1 MARHQQGHIYEA
13 SGSFYVRYRATQI
26 VDGKAIREQCSQW
39 LCEKDG
45 KRYKNVKDKNVKL
58 LRDKFMLTVNES
70 GARISPREITV
81 VDFYQNTYLPFITAN
96 LRVST
101 VHGYAKIW
109 KQHLKSHFNR
119 MTLREYRTHIASQLL
134 TRLAGKPSQL
144 GRQSLNNIRSLAS
157 AIFTHA
163 VNTGVI
169 ESNPWHDAKVL
180 GKVKQ
185 PAGTAHYTLTHTIQM
200 IAALTGYPQE
210 QAIIA
215 LACFLGMRPGEIQ
228 GLQWQDITPDGWI
241 HIRRA
246 IVRRVIGETKT
257 RLRAPASMLCSCGL
271 PLSMCQ
277 RLPLID
283 PVRVMLDA
291 WRDVF
296 DDSLKVTSWIFQN
309 RMGKPADIAD
319 INRRIIKPV
328 LQAQGIEFKG
338 LYPGRRGAATIL
350 TELTGDAIAAQQLL
364 RHTDLAVTTK
374 NYIQMLPASLMKG
387 VKLLEAAIAEAR
399 TAQSHSATSQG

>member
-70 GARISPREITV
+70 GARKSPREITI

-109 KQHLKSHFNR
+109 KQHLKSHFDR

-228 GLQWQDITPDGWI
+228 GLQWARYHSRWMDSHTARYCASCD
-241 HIRRA
+241 RRDQNTAQSTCEHVVLLWFA
-246 IVRRVIGETKT
+246 IVNVSAAT
-257 RLRAPASMLCSCGL
+257 A
-271 PLSMCQ
+271 
-277 RLPLID
+277 ID

-328 LQAQGIEFKG
+328 LQVQGIEFKG

>member
-1 MARHQQGHIYEA
+1 
-13 SGSFYVRYRATQI
+13 
-26 VDGKAIREQCSQW
+26 
-39 LCEKDG
+39 
-45 KRYKNVKDKNVKL
+45 
-58 LRDKFMLTVNES
+58 
-70 GARISPREITV
+70 
-81 VDFYQNTYLPFITAN
+81 
-96 LRVST
+96 
-101 VHGYAKIW
+101 
-109 KQHLKSHFNR
+109 
-119 MTLREYRTHIASQLL
+119 
-134 TRLAGKPSQL
+134 
-144 GRQSLNNIRSLAS
+144 
-157 AIFTHA
+157 
-163 VNTGVI
+163 
-169 ESNPWHDAKVL
+169 
-180 GKVKQ
+180 
-185 PAGTAHYTLTHTIQM
+185 
-200 IAALTGYPQE
+200 
-210 QAIIA
+210 
-215 LACFLGMRPGEIQ
+215 
-228 GLQWQDITPDGWI
+228 
-241 HIRRA
+241 
-246 IVRRVIGETKT
+246 
-257 RLRAPASMLCSCGL
+257 
-271 PLSMCQ
+271 MCQ

-296 DDSLKVTSWIFQN
+296 DDSLNVTSWIFQN